1 MRACTVSRLCV
12 CVCIRKYLILTVV
25 LNWYY
30 REYIRIYRFFRVK
43 KFFENF
49 FVNFPYSYRFE
60 TDKIQKLILLIQIR
74 SNKARITGRAR
85 QIRVEKRRLFSRR
98 RGAFSRVGGDPHAKH
113 LGHRLNRQVGGITL
127 RATFKNSE
135 GDESSGEIGLN
146 ECRVIII
153 REKLLIDRKTFQYAF
168 PPPPHETFHLYTL
181 APLFYSFA
189 SFSSRLHLFLFLE
202 TKIRIKNE
210 YLITNI

>member
-12 CVCIRKYLILTVV
+12 CMCIRKYLIFTIV

-85 QIRVEKRRLFSRR
+85 QIRVEKRRPFSRR

-168 PPPPHETFHLYTL
+168 PPPLTKLSTYTL
-181 APLFYSFA
+181 LLHSFTLSLLSPRGFIYFYFWKRR
-189 SFSSRLHLFLFLE
+189 FGLRM
-202 TKIRIKNE
+202 
-210 YLITNI
+210 NI